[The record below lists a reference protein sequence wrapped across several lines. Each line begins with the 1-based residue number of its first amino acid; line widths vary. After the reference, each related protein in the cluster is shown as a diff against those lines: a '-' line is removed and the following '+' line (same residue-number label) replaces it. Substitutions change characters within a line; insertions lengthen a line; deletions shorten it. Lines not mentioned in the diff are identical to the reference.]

1 MKKTWVCFFLFFG
14 LFFIVPSNV
23 FGESDDIISVPE
35 TDVSSE
41 TVRGE
46 IIEILED
53 TPQVQEIVVKVKQ
66 GEFQGETVTARQ
78 TLSGNPAQ
86 DFYFQEGE
94 RVLIWIES
102 EDGVIQRTLVR
113 ELTRDHYL
121 GYLTAFF
128 IFSLVLIGGI
138 KGIKT
143 VVSLALT
150 AFLVIQVLIPFIL
163 AGLPPIPVTIFV
175 ASIIATSSVLIIS
188 GFNRKSLAAIIGTI
202 GGVIIAGI
210 LAWVMTRLTRLTGLS
225 GDETQMLMYIP
236 QQIDFD
242 YQGLLFAGMIIGAVG
257 AVLDI
262 GMSIS
267 SAVDEVKRSNPAIS
281 TKNLIKSG
289 LNLGKDIMG
298 TMANTLI
305 LAYTGASMSLLL
317 VLVAHNIS
325 FARVVNMDAMST
337 EIVRILAGSI
347 GLIYAIPI
355 TAIVAGLLYK
365 NVDVLEEEKKKEKK
379 KQEKRDKKEQQ
390 GKKTRPNKEKNS
402 KK

>member
-1 MKKTWVCFFLFFG
+1 MKKTWVFLFLLTG
-14 LFFIVPSNV
+14 LFFILPLNV
-23 FGESDDIISVPE
+23 FGESDDIITVPE
-35 TDVSSE
+35 SDVKSE

-46 IIEILED
+46 IVEILED
-53 TPQVQEIVVKVKQ
+53 TPQVQEIIVKVNQ
-66 GEFQGETVTARQ
+66 GEFKGEKVTTKQ
-78 TLSGNPAQ
+78 TLSGNPAK
-86 DFYFQEGE
+86 DFYFKEGE
-94 RVLIWIES
+94 RVLLWIES
-102 EDGVIQRTLVR
+102 EDGVIQRSLVR

-128 IFSLVLIGGI
+128 VLSLVLIGGI

-143 VVSLALT
+143 VVSLSLT
-150 AFLVIQVLIPFIL
+150 AFLVIKVLIPFIL
-163 AGLPPIPVTIFV
+163 AGLPPIPVTIVV

-188 GFNRKSLAAIIGTI
+188 GFTRKSLAAIIGTI

-236 QQIDFD
+236 QQINFD

-267 SAVDEVKRSNPAIS
+267 SAIDEVKHSNPNIS
-281 TKNLIKSG
+281 TRNLIKSG

-298 TMANTLI
+298 TMANTLV

-317 VLVAHNIS
+317 VLVAHDIP
-325 FARVVNMDAMST
+325 FARVVNMDAIST

-365 NVDVLEEEKKKEKK
+365 NIDIVNEDNYKDKKIKKKEKK
-379 KQEKRDKKEQQ
+379 KKENREQ
-390 GKKTRPNKEKNS
+390 K
-402 KK
+402 